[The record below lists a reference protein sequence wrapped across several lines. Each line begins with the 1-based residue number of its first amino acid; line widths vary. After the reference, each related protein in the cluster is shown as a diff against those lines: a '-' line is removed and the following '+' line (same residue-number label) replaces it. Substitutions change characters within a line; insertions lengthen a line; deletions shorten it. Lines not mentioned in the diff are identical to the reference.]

1 MFICKQL
8 SPFKRFPQN
17 NICIV
22 HVVVPKLIIILFHL
36 YPFNK
41 KASPLPSIR
50 DPTYVKNFSKRYK
63 KKKKYR
69 QQVDNS
75 FTRITTTIVFFFEFS
90 VSWNVKSQKKK
101 KKRMKSKG
109 GKKNIRKFLANQ
121 FHDTRIYTRAPEIL
135 KNISE
140 ETKAQR
146 GGRLGGKSKRSR
158 LVDRRN
164 NPVYRVIPRE
174 IGNAIRVNS
183 PAARSPGA
191 QRRWIRYIS
200 FQSGP

>member
-1 MFICKQL
+1 MAYTMPQRCIKPPRITNVLCL
-8 SPFKRFPQN
+8 YANSYLRSNVSPRN

-50 DPTYVKNFSKRYK
+50 DPTYVKNFSKQY
-63 KKKKYR
+63 KKKYR

-90 VSWNVKSQKKK
+90 VSWNVKSRKKK

-146 GGRLGGKSKRSR
+146 GEVGWKIETIATRG
-158 LVDRRN
+158 
-164 NPVYRVIPRE
+164 
-174 IGNAIRVNS
+174 
-183 PAARSPGA
+183 
-191 QRRWIRYIS
+191 
-200 FQSGP
+200 

>member
-50 DPTYVKNFSKRYK
+50 DPTYVKNFSKQY
-63 KKKKYR
+63 KKKYR

-101 KKRMKSKG
+101 KKEWNRRG
-109 GKKNIRKFLANQ
+109 EKKTFENFSPTNSMIHAYTLARQ
-121 FHDTRIYTRAPEIL
+121 KY
-135 KNISE
+135 
-140 ETKAQR
+140 
-146 GGRLGGKSKRSR
+146 
-158 LVDRRN
+158 
-164 NPVYRVIPRE
+164 
-174 IGNAIRVNS
+174 
-183 PAARSPGA
+183 
-191 QRRWIRYIS
+191 
-200 FQSGP
+200 

>member
-50 DPTYVKNFSKRYK
+50 DPTYVKNFSKQY
-63 KKKKYR
+63 KKKYR

-90 VSWNVKSQKKK
+90 VSWNVKSRKKK
-101 KKRMKSKG
+101 KKKNEIEG
-109 GKKNIRKFLANQ
+109 GKKKHSKISRQPIPWYTHIHSRARNIKKHF
-121 FHDTRIYTRAPEIL
+121 
-135 KNISE
+135 
-140 ETKAQR
+140 
-146 GGRLGGKSKRSR
+146 GGDKGAKGGGWVENRN
-158 LVDRRN
+158 DRDSW
-164 NPVYRVIPRE
+164 
-174 IGNAIRVNS
+174 IG
-183 PAARSPGA
+183 GT
-191 QRRWIRYIS
+191 IRYTE
-200 FQSGP
+200 